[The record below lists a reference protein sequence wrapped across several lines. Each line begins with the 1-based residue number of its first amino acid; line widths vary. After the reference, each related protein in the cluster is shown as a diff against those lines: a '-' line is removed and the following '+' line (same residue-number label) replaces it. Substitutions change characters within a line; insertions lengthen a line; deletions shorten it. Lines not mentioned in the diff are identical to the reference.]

1 MDDSM
6 HNTTVSNEVD
16 RFMAELEHPLKP
28 EIEVLRT
35 IVRNADER
43 MGEGIKWNAPSF
55 FIDRHFATFKLYPP
69 GKVQVVLHTDAKKT
83 DEAKKLKGIIAD
95 PDGLLKW
102 AADDRCVVTFSD
114 MEDVRKKE
122 DSFSAILKEWIAQ
135 TQSV

>member
-1 MDDSM
+1 MNS
-6 HNTTVSNEVD
+6 TTAPNEVD
-16 RFMAELEHPLKP
+16 RFMAELQHPLKP
-28 EIEVLRT
+28 AVEALRA
-35 IVRNADER
+35 IIRRVDKRG
-43 MGEGIKWNAPSF
+43 GEGIKWNAPSF

-69 GKVQVVLHTDAKKT
+69 DKVQVVLHTDAKKT

-114 MEDVRKKE
+114 MEDVQKRE